1 MQRLAV
7 PLSALVLL
15 AATALAFTGEWPWQ
29 RLPAAR
35 PIIVTTP
42 YHDSADTLRRG
53 ETLSLLLA
61 RNNLAGREIGD
72 LFADLGM
79 EARRVREGL
88 VFHFRRL
95 AGEDEPTSVTVR
107 TGPEERLRLIRA
119 SGGWTGERV
128 PVEWATEAL
137 RVSGRIDHSLYGAL
151 DQAVDDA
158 LLPGGE
164 RVRLAWDLA
173 DVFAW
178 SVDFTRDIQ
187 RGDEFSVVLERLV
200 SEEGELRF
208 GQVLASELTV
218 NGRTLTAYRFRDETG
233 RPAYF
238 DHDGNSLRRAFL
250 MAPLEFRRISSG
262 LGNRRHPI
270 LGTMRVHH
278 GIDYAAPA
286 GTPVRAAGDGTV
298 TRAGRAGGF
307 GNLVE
312 IRHRNGI
319 TTRYAHLSGFAAG
332 IRAGTRVTQGRVIGF
347 VGSTGLSTAPH
358 LHYEF
363 RVNGTPRDPRR
374 VDLGNGEPIAPSLR
388 AEFERERDRLG
399 TMLRRP
405 AARPPGAIVD

>member
-1 MQRLAV
+1 MRRFAV
-7 PLSALVLL
+7 PLAALVLL
-15 AATALAFTGEWPWQ
+15 AASAFAFTGDWPWQ

-35 PIIVTTP
+35 PIIVSTP
-42 YHDSADTLRRG
+42 YHESADTLRRG

-61 RNNLAGREIGD
+61 RNNIAGREIGE

-79 EARRVREGL
+79 EARRIREGL

-95 AGEDEPTSVTVR
+95 AGEEEPTAVTVR

-119 SGGWTGERV
+119 SDGWTGERV
-128 PVEWATEAL
+128 AVEWAAEPIQ
-137 RVSGRIDHSLYGAL
+137 VSGRIDHSLYVAL
-151 DQAVDDA
+151 DQAVDDG

-164 RVRLAWDLA
+164 RVRLAWDIA
-173 DVFAW
+173 EVFAW

-187 RGDEFSVVLERLV
+187 RGDEFAVVLERLV
-200 SEEGELRF
+200 SEEGEVRF
-208 GQVLASELTV
+208 GRVLASELKV
-218 NGRTLTAYRFRDETG
+218 NGRTLTAFRFHDADG

-250 MAPLEFRRISSG
+250 VAPVEFRRISSG

-270 LGTMRVHH
+270 LGTMRGHH
-278 GIDYAAPA
+278 GIDYAAA
-286 GTPVRAAGDGTV
+286 TGTPVRAAGDGTV
-298 TRAGRAGGF
+298 SQAGRAGGY

-319 TTRYAHLSGFAAG
+319 TTRYAHLNGFAAG
-332 IRAGTRVTQGRVIGF
+332 IRTGTRVSQGTVIGF

-374 VDLGNGEPIAPSLR
+374 VDLGNGEPIARPLR
-388 AEFERERDRLG
+388 ADFERERDRLG
-399 TMLRRP
+399 AMLRPP
-405 AARPPGAIVD
+405 AAAAPGVVVD